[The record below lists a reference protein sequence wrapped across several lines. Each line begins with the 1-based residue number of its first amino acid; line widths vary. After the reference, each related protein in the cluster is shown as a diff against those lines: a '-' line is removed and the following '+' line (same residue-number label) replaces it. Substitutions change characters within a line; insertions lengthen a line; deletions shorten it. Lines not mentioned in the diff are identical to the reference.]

1 MSRFKRSDIKDSVQ
15 TVLASRNEPG
25 MTGWIPR
32 TDQPSPESRDSVEVD
47 LLALRS
53 LLEKHGD
60 ALSGDIEKDAALVT
74 AARRRGHVV
83 DLVVGRERAPYNG
96 EAGFL
101 SWIEHNGS
109 VILTLAPVRELYE
122 EVARW

>member
-1 MSRFKRSDIKDSVQ
+1 MSRIKRSDIRDSIQ
-15 TVLASRNEPG
+15 TVLSSRDEPG

-32 TDQPSPESRDSVEVD
+32 TDQPSTENCDSVEAD

-60 ALSGDIEKDAALVT
+60 ALYGDIEKDAALVI

>member
-1 MSRFKRSDIKDSVQ
+1 MSRIKRSDIKDSIQ
-15 TVLASRNEPG
+15 IVLASRDEPG

-32 TDQPSPESRDSVEVD
+32 TDQPSTENRASVEAD
-47 LLALRS
+47 LLTLRD
-53 LLEKHGD
+53 LLKKYGD

-74 AARRRGHVV
+74 AARRRGHAV
-83 DLVVGRERAPYNG
+83 DLVVGRERVPYNG

-109 VILTLAPVRELYE
+109 VILTLAPVRKLYE

>member
-1 MSRFKRSDIKDSVQ
+1 MSRIKRSDIKDSVQ

-32 TDQPSPESRDSVEVD
+32 TDQPSPESRDSVEAD

-74 AARRRGHVV
+74 AARRRGHAV
-83 DLVVGRERAPYNG
+83 DLVVGRERVPYNG

>member
-1 MSRFKRSDIKDSVQ
+1 MSRIKRSDIKDSVQ
-15 TVLASRNEPG
+15 TVLTSRNEPG

-32 TDQPSPESRDSVEVD
+32 TDQPSTEDRDSVEAD
-47 LLALRS
+47 LLALRD
-53 LLEKHGD
+53 LLKKHGD

-74 AARRRGHVV
+74 AARRRGHAV

>member
-1 MSRFKRSDIKDSVQ
+1 MSRIKRSDIKDSVQ
-15 TVLASRNEPG
+15 TVLASRDEPG

-32 TDQPSPESRDSVEVD
+32 TDQPSPESRDSVEAD
-47 LLALRS
+47 LLALRD

>member
-1 MSRFKRSDIKDSVQ
+1 MSRIKRSDIKDSVQ
-15 TVLASRNEPG
+15 TVLASRDEPG

-32 TDQPSPESRDSVEVD
+32 TDQPSPESRDSVEAD
-47 LLALRS
+47 LLALRD

-122 EVARW
+122 EVARG

>member
-1 MSRFKRSDIKDSVQ
+1 MSRIKRSDIKDSVQ

-25 MTGWIPR
+25 MMGWIPR

>member
-1 MSRFKRSDIKDSVQ
+1 MSRIKRSDIKDSVQ
-15 TVLASRNEPG
+15 TVLTSRNEPG

-32 TDQPSPESRDSVEVD
+32 TDQPSTEDRDSVEAD

-60 ALSGDIEKDAALVT
+60 VLSGDIEKDAALVT
-74 AARRRGHVV
+74 AARRRGHAV

>member
-1 MSRFKRSDIKDSVQ
+1 MSRIKRSDIRDSIQ
-15 TVLASRNEPG
+15 IVLASRDEPG

-32 TDQPSPESRDSVEVD
+32 TNQPSTENRDSVEAD
-47 LLALRS
+47 LLALRG

-83 DLVVGRERAPYNG
+83 DLVVGRERAPFNG

>member
-1 MSRFKRSDIKDSVQ
+1 MSRIKRSDIKDSVQ
-15 TVLASRNEPG
+15 TVLASRDEPG

-32 TDQPSPESRDSVEVD
+32 TDQPSTENRDSVEAD
-47 LLALRS
+47 LLALRD

-60 ALSGDIEKDAALVT
+60 ALSGDIEKDAVLVT
-74 AARRRGHVV
+74 AARRRGHAV

>member
-1 MSRFKRSDIKDSVQ
+1 MNRIKRSDIKDSVQ

-25 MTGWIPR
+25 MMGWIPR
-32 TDQPSPESRDSVEVD
+32 TDQPSPESRDSVEAD

>member
-1 MSRFKRSDIKDSVQ
+1 MSRIKRSDIRDSIQ
-15 TVLASRNEPG
+15 TVLSSRDEPG

-32 TDQPSPESRDSVEVD
+32 TDQPSTEHCDSVEAD

-53 LLEKHGD
+53 LMEKHGD
-60 ALSGDIEKDAALVT
+60 ALSGDIEKDAALVI

>member
-1 MSRFKRSDIKDSVQ
+1 MSRIKRSDIKDSVQ

-32 TDQPSPESRDSVEVD
+32 TDQPSPESRDSVEAD

-109 VILTLAPVRELYE
+109 VILTLGPVRELYE

>member
-1 MSRFKRSDIKDSVQ
+1 MSRIKRSDIKDSVQ
-15 TVLASRNEPG
+15 TVLASRDEPG
-25 MTGWIPR
+25 MMGWIPR
-32 TDQPSPESRDSVEVD
+32 TDQPSPESRDSVEAD
-47 LLALRS
+47 LLALRD

-109 VILTLAPVRELYE
+109 VVLTLAPVRELYE

>member
-1 MSRFKRSDIKDSVQ
+1 MSRIKRSDIKDSIQ
-15 TVLASRNEPG
+15 IVLTSRDEPG

-32 TDQPSPESRDSVEVD
+32 TDQPSTEKRDSVEAD
-47 LLALRS
+47 LLALRD
-53 LLEKHGD
+53 LLKKYGD

-74 AARRRGHVV
+74 AARRRGHAV
-83 DLVVGRERAPYNG
+83 DLVVGRERVPYNG

-109 VILTLAPVRELYE
+109 VILTLAPVRKLYE

>member
-1 MSRFKRSDIKDSVQ
+1 MSRIKRSDIRDSIQ
-15 TVLASRNEPG
+15 TGLSSRDEPG

-32 TDQPSPESRDSVEVD
+32 TDQPSTENCDSVEAD

-53 LLEKHGD
+53 LMEKHGD
-60 ALSGDIEKDAALVT
+60 ALSGDIEKDAALVI

>member
-1 MSRFKRSDIKDSVQ
+1 MSRIKRSDIKDSVQ

>member
-1 MSRFKRSDIKDSVQ
+1 MSRIKRADIKDSIQ
-15 TVLASRNEPG
+15 TILTTRDESG

-32 TDQPSPESRDSVEVD
+32 TDHPSMENRDSVEAD
-47 LLALRS
+47 LLALRG

-60 ALSGDIEKDAALVT
+60 TLSGDVEKDAALVIT
-74 AARRRGHVV
+74 ARRLGHVV
-83 DLVVGRERAPYNG
+83 DLVVGRERAPHNG

-109 VILTLAPVRELYE
+109 VILTFAPVRELYE

>member
-1 MSRFKRSDIKDSVQ
+1 MSRIKRSDIKDSIQ
-15 TVLASRNEPG
+15 IVLASRDEPG

-32 TDQPSPESRDSVEVD
+32 TDQPSTENRDSVEAD

-60 ALSGDIEKDAALVT
+60 ALYGDIEKDAALVT

-109 VILTLAPVRELYE
+109 VVLTLAPVRELYE

>member
-1 MSRFKRSDIKDSVQ
+1 MSRIKRSDIKDSVQ

-32 TDQPSPESRDSVEVD
+32 TDQPSAESRDSVEAD

-53 LLEKHGD
+53 LLEKHGN

-109 VILTLAPVRELYE
+109 GILTLAPVRELYE

>member
-1 MSRFKRSDIKDSVQ
+1 MSRIKRSDIKDSVQ
-15 TVLASRNEPG
+15 TVLASRDEPG
-25 MTGWIPR
+25 MMGWIPR
-32 TDQPSPESRDSVEVD
+32 TDQPSPESRDSVEAD
-47 LLALRS
+47 LLALRD

-109 VILTLAPVRELYE
+109 VILPLAPVRELYE

>member
-1 MSRFKRSDIKDSVQ
+1 MSRIKRSYIRDSIQ
-15 TVLASRNEPG
+15 TVLSSRDEPG

-32 TDQPSPESRDSVEVD
+32 TDQPSTESRDSVEAD

-60 ALSGDIEKDAALVT
+60 ALSGDIEKDAALVI

>member
-1 MSRFKRSDIKDSVQ
+1 MSRIKRSDIKDSIQ
-15 TVLASRNEPG
+15 IVLTSRDEPG

-32 TDQPSPESRDSVEVD
+32 TDQPSTENRDSVEAD
-47 LLALRS
+47 LLALRD
-53 LLEKHGD
+53 LLKKYGD

-74 AARRRGHVV
+74 AARRRGHAV

-109 VILTLAPVRELYE
+109 VILTLAPVRKLYE

>member
-1 MSRFKRSDIKDSVQ
+1 MNRIKRSDIKDSVQ

-32 TDQPSPESRDSVEVD
+32 TDQPSPESRDSVEAD
-47 LLALRS
+47 LLALRD

>member
-1 MSRFKRSDIKDSVQ
+1 MSRIKRSDIKDSVQ
-15 TVLASRNEPG
+15 TVLASRDEPG
-25 MTGWIPR
+25 MMGWIPR
-32 TDQPSPESRDSVEVD
+32 TDQPSTEDRDSVEAD
-47 LLALRS
+47 LLALRD

>member
-1 MSRFKRSDIKDSVQ
+1 MSRIKRSDIKDSVQ
-15 TVLASRNEPG
+15 AVLASRNEPG

>member
-1 MSRFKRSDIKDSVQ
+1 MSRIKRSDIKDSVQ
-15 TVLASRNEPG
+15 TVLASRIEPG

-32 TDQPSPESRDSVEVD
+32 TDQPSPESRDSVEAD

-74 AARRRGHVV
+74 AARRRGHAV

>member
-1 MSRFKRSDIKDSVQ
+1 
-15 TVLASRNEPG
+15 

-32 TDQPSPESRDSVEVD
+32 TDQPSTENCDSVEAD

-53 LLEKHGD
+53 LMEKHGD
-60 ALSGDIEKDAALVT
+60 ALSGDIEKDAALVI

>member
-1 MSRFKRSDIKDSVQ
+1 MSRIKRSDIKDSVQ

-32 TDQPSPESRDSVEVD
+32 TDQPSTENRDSVEAD

-53 LLEKHGD
+53 LMEKHGD
-60 ALSGDIEKDAALVT
+60 ALSGDIEKDAALVI
-74 AARRRGHVV
+74 AARRRGHGV

>member
-1 MSRFKRSDIKDSVQ
+1 MSRIKRSDIKDSVQ
-15 TVLASRNEPG
+15 TVLTSRNQPG

-32 TDQPSPESRDSVEVD
+32 TDQPSTEDRDSVEAD
-47 LLALRS
+47 LLALRGI
-53 LLEKHGD
+53 LEKHGD

-74 AARRRGHVV
+74 AARRRGHAV
-83 DLVVGRERAPYNG
+83 DLVVGRERAPYND

>member
-1 MSRFKRSDIKDSVQ
+1 MSRIKRSDIKDSVQ
-15 TVLASRNEPG
+15 TVLASRDEPG

>member
-1 MSRFKRSDIKDSVQ
+1 MSRIKRSDIKDSIQ
-15 TVLASRNEPG
+15 IVLTSRDEPG

-32 TDQPSPESRDSVEVD
+32 TDQPSTENRDSVEAD
-47 LLALRS
+47 LLALRD
-53 LLEKHGD
+53 LLKKYGD

-83 DLVVGRERAPYNG
+83 DLVVGRERVPYNG

>member
-1 MSRFKRSDIKDSVQ
+1 MSRIKRSDIKDSVQ

-32 TDQPSPESRDSVEVD
+32 TDQPSPESRDSVEVE

>member
-1 MSRFKRSDIKDSVQ
+1 MSRIKRSDIRDSIQ
-15 TVLASRNEPG
+15 TVLSSRDEPG

-32 TDQPSPESRDSVEVD
+32 TDQPSTENCDSVEAD
-47 LLALRS
+47 LPALRS
-53 LLEKHGD
+53 LMEKHGD
-60 ALSGDIEKDAALVT
+60 ALSGDIEKDAALVI

>member
-1 MSRFKRSDIKDSVQ
+1 MSRIKRSDIKDSVQ

-32 TDQPSPESRDSVEVD
+32 TDQPSTENRDSVEAD
-47 LLALRS
+47 LLALRD
-53 LLEKHGD
+53 LLKKYGD

-74 AARRRGHVV
+74 AARRRGHAV
-83 DLVVGRERAPYNG
+83 DLVVGRERVPYNG

-109 VILTLAPVRELYE
+109 VILTLAPVRKLYE

>member
-1 MSRFKRSDIKDSVQ
+1 MSRIKRSDIKDSVQ
-15 TVLASRNEPG
+15 TVLASRDEPG

-32 TDQPSPESRDSVEVD
+32 TDQPSPEGRDSVEAD
-47 LLALRS
+47 LLALRD

>member
-1 MSRFKRSDIKDSVQ
+1 MSRIKRSDIKDSVQ
-15 TVLASRNEPG
+15 TVLTSRNQPG

-32 TDQPSPESRDSVEVD
+32 TDQPSTENRDSVEAD
-47 LLALRS
+47 LLALRG

-74 AARRRGHVV
+74 AARRRGHAV
-83 DLVVGRERAPYNG
+83 DLVVGRERAPNNG